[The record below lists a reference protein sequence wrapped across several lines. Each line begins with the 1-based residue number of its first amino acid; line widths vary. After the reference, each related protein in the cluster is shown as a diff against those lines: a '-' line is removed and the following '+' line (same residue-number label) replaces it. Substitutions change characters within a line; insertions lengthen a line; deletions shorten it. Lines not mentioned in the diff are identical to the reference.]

1 MHQPLRLAIAIAAIY
16 SCGALAQSKTLDI
29 AAQSLPKALSTLAT
43 QSGIQILFNADEL
56 NGLQAGKL
64 QGSLTPEEAL
74 RKLLE
79 GSGFMANST
88 GKGSFV
94 IQKRPPAEV
103 VKTLPEVL
111 VTAAME
117 RSYKPAKATIASKV
131 PLTPREIANSVSV
144 LTREQIEDQGLVTM
158 QDALQQVTGINVI
171 ANDNSSAQY
180 FARGYGLG
188 VMYDGVT
195 SYNGMTPSHQ
205 FDLPIYE
212 RIEVLRGPAGLLRG
226 VGEPGGVVNLV
237 KKHPKDTFGFS
248 WAAGAGSWDNF
259 RLEGDVTG
267 PLNEDKSLRG
277 RLVVAEENR
286 GYFYDHT
293 HGQKWLAMGA
303 LEYDL
308 TPATTLA
315 LSFSAQDADVK
326 APSSGLPTSSEVDA
340 NGHYKLLDVS
350 RSTFNAPD
358 WGKLLYHTDE
368 ISLSAEHRF
377 ANKWVA
383 KVSAN
388 HREWRQ
394 YYKYAYTSSSVN
406 TTTNRVSYASMQG
419 DYDYTRDGVDLFANG
434 PFELFG
440 RTHNLLAGFNAEV
453 YKSAGKF
460 GRGPNYSNVFFG
472 DISTLTEANIAY
484 TSGSATETE
493 QHGFYSQ
500 LRFSLADPL
509 TLVLGGR
516 TTSFINKTRNITP
529 SIETAWQEG
538 AKSDNEF
545 TPYAGILYDVTKDI
559 TLYGSYADIFVPQT
573 QIKVDGA
580 TLDPRI
586 GQQYEIGSK
595 GEFFD
600 DKLAASLAWFDIRDK
615 NRAYADPAYP
625 SSNFY
630 LNAGE
635 VESKGWELEVSGKPA
650 RGLDLMA
657 GYTYL
662 TTKYLTDSSSEG
674 KSYSIQTP
682 RNQFKLWSNYRFD
695 NAGMLSGFS
704 LGLGMQAQSKSQS
717 SRGWRD
723 EVVNSGYAV
732 FNGKIGYEIDKHY
745 ALGLAINNLFDR
757 KYYASVGTPNIYNFY
772 GEPRNF
778 MLTLR
783 GTY

>member
-1 MHQPLRLAIAIAAIY
+1 MHKPLRLAIAIAAIY
-16 SCGALAQSKTLDI
+16 SCGALAQSKAIDI
-29 AAQSLPKALSTLAT
+29 AAQSLPKALTMLAT
-43 QSGIQILFNADEL
+43 QSDIQILFNADEL
-56 NGLQAGKL
+56 KGLQAGKL

-74 RKLLE
+74 RTLLL
-79 GSGFMANST
+79 GSGFMASST
-88 GKGSFV
+88 GKESFV

-111 VTAAME
+111 VTADME
-117 RSYKPAKATIASKV
+117 RSYKPAKATIAGKV

-144 LTREQIEDQGLVTM
+144 LTCEQIEDQGLVTM

-171 ANDNSSAQY
+171 ANDNSNAQY

-205 FDLPIYE
+205 FDLPIYD

-237 KKHPKDTFGFS
+237 KKRPKDAFGFS

-259 RLEGDVTG
+259 RLEGDITG

-326 APSSGLPTSSEVDA
+326 APSSGLPTSSTVDT

-358 WGKLLYHTDE
+358 WGKLLYHTE
-368 ISLSAEHRF
+368 EVSLSAEHRF

-394 YYKYAYTSSSVN
+394 YYKYDYTSSPVN

-419 DYDYTRDGVDLFANG
+419 DYDYTRDGIDLFANG

-440 RTHNLLAGFNAEV
+440 RRHNLLIGFNAEV
-453 YKSAGKF
+453 YKSSGKS

-472 DISTLTEANIAY
+472 DISTLTEPNIAY

-493 QHGFYSQ
+493 QHGLYSQ

-516 TTSFINKTRNITP
+516 TTSFINKTRNIAP
-529 SIETAWQEG
+529 SIETTWKDG
-538 AKSDNEF
+538 AQSNNEF

-573 QIKVDGA
+573 QIKADGA

-595 GEFFD
+595 GDFFD
-600 DKLAASLAWFDIRDK
+600 GKLAGSLAWFDIRDK

-630 LNAGE
+630 LSAGE

-650 RGLDLMA
+650 RGLDVMA
-657 GYTYL
+657 GYTHL
-662 TTKYLTDSSSEG
+662 TTKYLTDRSSEG

-695 NAGMLSGFS
+695 NAGILSGFS
-704 LGLGMQAQSKSQS
+704 LGLGMQAQSKAQS

-732 FNGKIGYEIDKHY
+732 FNGKIGYQIDKHY
-745 ALGLAINNLFDR
+745 ALSVVVNNLFDR